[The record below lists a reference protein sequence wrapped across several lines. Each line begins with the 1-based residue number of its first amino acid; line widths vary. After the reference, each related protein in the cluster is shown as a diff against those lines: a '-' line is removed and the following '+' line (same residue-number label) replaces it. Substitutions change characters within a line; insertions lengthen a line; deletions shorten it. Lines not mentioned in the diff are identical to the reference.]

1 MRLDNIKY
9 VIVTPVRDEERFM
22 EQAIRSVVNQTV
34 RPAEWIIV
42 NDGSTDGT
50 GAIIDQYSREYPWI
64 HVVHRANRGFRKSG
78 GGVVEA
84 FNDGYAS
91 LQSRNW
97 DFIVKL
103 DGDLVLD
110 EAYFQHCFE
119 HFQREERLGVGGG
132 TIYYVM
138 EGQEVLEE
146 CPRFH
151 VRGATK
157 IYRRQ
162 CWEEIG
168 GLWQAPGWDTV
179 DELKAQMLGWKTET
193 FADTKLLHQRMTGTA
208 ESVWGDQ
215 VKGGLAR
222 YVAGYHPLFLLAS
235 CASRLIRKP
244 YVTGSLGLLCGY
256 LKGYIKHVPQIND
269 PALIQFVRREQVKR
283 LLGKQTVWNYK

>member
-34 RPAEWIIV
+34 RPVEWVIV
-42 NDGSTDGT
+42 DDGSTDGT
-50 GAIIDQYSREYPWI
+50 GSIIDRYSREYPWI
-64 HVVHRANRGFRKSG
+64 HVVHRVNRGFRKSG
-78 GGVVEA
+78 GRWSKLLMTATHLSNLRNGTLSSSWMGTLYLTKPTFNTVSNTSSEKSAWALVVGR
-84 FNDGYAS
+84 FITSWKGRRF
-91 LQSRNW
+91 SRN
-97 DFIVKL
+97 
-103 DGDLVLD
+103 VL
-110 EAYFQHCFE
+110 AFMYAARQ
-119 HFQREERLGVGGG
+119 
-132 TIYYVM
+132 
-138 EGQEVLEE
+138 
-146 CPRFH
+146 
-151 VRGATK
+151 
-157 IYRRQ
+157 IYRRE

-244 YVTGSLGLLCGY
+244 YVTGSLGLLCG
-256 LKGYIKHVPQIND
+256 
-269 PALIQFVRREQVKR
+269 
-283 LLGKQTVWNYK
+283 